1 MPDSGPCPAPVDA
14 ALFQLLVEDSLFGMY
29 LIQDGR
35 FVYVNT
41 PLASILGCR
50 PDELIGYEMLNV
62 THPDDRQMVAENLR
76 IRLEG
81 KAEALH
87 YTLRGLKKDGS
98 VVHLEVLGRRVEHQG
113 RPAVLG
119 TLRDN
124 TERIL
129 AEAALKKRTE
139 QLRLLHDGGRQL
151 SQSLDPDAI
160 YDTLYQVVSG
170 VMDCDILLL
179 SEYDPHDNLI
189 RCVHMRYEGQIK
201 DPGELPPIPLN
212 PEGRGTQSVAIRT
225 GQSLL
230 LNDYLTHLQTTANL
244 YYFDDKKVTKVAQP
258 PAEEASTT
266 RSALI
271 VPLKLEGE
279 VVGVIQVFS
288 YRLNAYTDADLWL
301 LEALA
306 SHVAVASHNA
316 ALYRQAQDELA
327 ERRRAEE
334 SLRASEEKF
343 RVIFNES
350 PDVILII
357 NETGFIQSANHA
369 AWMLLGYDETQ
380 LIGQPFTGLLP
391 AGEKNDPFSW
401 VFNPAEA
408 GERLGSSHFRRADDS
423 TLPMDWTVNRI
434 GWESGWAWLLILR
447 DASERRLLE
456 EERLKAEMLHLEVQK
471 ERELIELR
479 EQFISMISHEF
490 RNPLAVIL
498 SSSEL
503 LERYRH
509 RLTVER
515 QTEHLHEIKHQV
527 RNMSEMIE
535 DILKI
540 SRARAGKIRFNPAP
554 LDANEFCRVLL
565 KRLQDTAGPRHRLV
579 FASDG
584 EYPNVLLDEKLL
596 SHILMNLLTNA
607 IKYSPQGGEVRLSL
621 SSADGCLIFQV
632 SDQGIGIP
640 AADQEHLFKPF
651 QRATNVGQIEGTGL
665 GLAVV
670 KDNLDLHG
678 GTIAVESR
686 EGVGTTFT
694 IWLPYQAAAAD

>member
-1 MPDSGPCPAPVDA
+1 MPDSAPRPAPVDA

-41 PLASILGCR
+41 PLASMLGCR
-50 PDELIGYEMLNV
+50 PDELIGFEMLNFI
-62 THPDDRQMVAENLR
+62 HPDDRQMVAENLR

-87 YTLRGLKKDGS
+87 YTLRGLKKDGTIT
-98 VVHLEVLGRRVEHQG
+98 HFEVLGRRVEHRG

-119 TLRDN
+119 TLLDN
-124 TERIL
+124 TERTL

-139 QLRLLHDGGRQL
+139 QLRLLHEASRRLG
-151 SQSLDPDAI
+151 QSLDLNLI
-160 YDTLYQVVSG
+160 YETLYHVIAG

-179 SEYDPHDNLI
+179 SGYNPHDNLI
-189 RCVHMRYEGQIK
+189 RCVHMRYEGQVK
-201 DPGELPPIPLN
+201 DPGQLPAIPLN
-212 PEGRGTQSVAIRT
+212 PEGRGTQSIAIRT

-230 LNDYLTHLQTTANL
+230 LNDYIAHLQTSANV
-244 YYFDDKKVTKVAQP
+244 YRFNDQQVTKIAVP
-258 PAEEASTT
+258 DEEDSP

-288 YRLNAYTDADLWL
+288 YRLDAYTDDDLWL

-306 SHVAVASHNA
+306 AHVVVVSHNA
-316 ALYRQAQDELA
+316 VLYGQIQDELA

-357 NETGFIQSANHA
+357 NGMGFIQSANHA
-369 AWMLLGYDETQ
+369 ARTLLGYDETQ
-380 LIGQPFTGLLP
+380 LIGQSFTGLLP
-391 AGEKNDPFSW
+391 AGEKTAPFVW
-401 VFNPAEA
+401 MFNPVEA
-408 GERLGSSHFRRADDS
+408 GARLGSSNFRRADGS
-423 TLPMDWTVNRI
+423 TLPMDWTANRI
-434 GWESGWAWLLILR
+434 GWESGWAWLLTLR

-456 EERLKAEMLHLEVQK
+456 EERLKAEMLHLDVQK

-509 RLTVER
+509 HMAVER
-515 QTEHLHEIKHQV
+515 QIEHLHEIKHQV

-554 LDANEFCRVLL
+554 LDANEFCRVML
-565 KRLQDTAGPRHRLV
+565 KRLQETAGPRHRLV

-596 SHILMNLLTNA
+596 SHILANLLTNA

-621 SSADGCLIFQV
+621 SSADGCLVFQV
-632 SDQGIGIP
+632 SDEGIGIP

-670 KDNLDLHG
+670 KDNLELHG
-678 GTIAVESR
+678 GTIAVESQ
-686 EGVGTTFT
+686 EGAGTTFT
-694 IWLPYQAAAAD
+694 IWLPCRAAAAG

>member
-1 MPDSGPCPAPVDA
+1 MLDSDPRRAPVNE
-14 ALFQLLVEDSLFGMY
+14 ALFQRLLENSLFGMY

-41 PLASILGCR
+41 PLASMLGYR
-50 PDELIGYEMLNV
+50 SDELIGFEIVNFI
-62 THPDDRQMVAENLR
+62 HPDDHQMVAENLR
-76 IRLEG
+76 VRLEG
-81 KAEALH
+81 KVEVLH
-87 YTLRGLKKDGS
+87 YTLRGLKKDGTITY
-98 VVHLEVLGRRVEHQG
+98 LEVLGQRVEHRG

-119 TLRDN
+119 TLLDI
-124 TERIL
+124 TERTL
-129 AEAALKKRTE
+129 AETALKKRTE
-139 QLRLLHDGGRQL
+139 QLRLLYEASRRL
-151 SQSLDPDAI
+151 SQSLDPAAVYDA
-160 YDTLYQVVSG
+160 LYQVVAG

-179 SEYDPHDNLI
+179 SEYNPHDNLI
-189 RCVHMRYEGQIK
+189 RCVHMRYEGQVK
-201 DPGELPPIPLN
+201 DPGQLPPIPLN
-212 PEGRGTQSVAIRT
+212 PEGHGTQSVAIRT

-230 LNDYLTHLQTTANL
+230 LNDYIAHLQTSANV
-244 YYFDDKKVTKVAQP
+244 YRFNDRQVTKIAVP
-258 PAEEASTT
+258 DEEDSPH
-266 RSALI
+266 SALI

-288 YRLNAYTDADLWL
+288 YRLDAYTDDDLWL

-306 SHVAVASHNA
+306 AHVVVVSHNA
-316 ALYRQAQDELA
+316 VLYGQIQDELA
-327 ERRRAEE
+327 ERRRIEE

-369 AWMLLGYDETQ
+369 ARTLLGYDETQ
-380 LIGQPFTGLLP
+380 LIGQPFSGLLP
-391 AGEKNDPFSW
+391 AGEKNAPFSW
-401 VFNPAEA
+401 VFNPVEA
-408 GERLGSSHFRRADDS
+408 GARLGSSNFRRADGS
-423 TLPMDWTVNRI
+423 TLPIDWTANRI
-434 GWESGWAWLLILR
+434 GWESGWAWLLTLR

-456 EERLKAEMLHLEVQK
+456 EERLKAEMLHLEIQK

-509 RLTVER
+509 HMAVER
-515 QTEHLHEIKHQV
+515 QIEHLHEIQHQV
-527 RNMSEMIE
+527 QNMSEMIE

-540 SRARAGKIRFNPAP
+540 SKARAGKIKFNPAP

-565 KRLQDTAGPRHRLV
+565 KRLQETAGPRHRLV
-579 FASDG
+579 FTSDG
-584 EYPNVLLDEKLL
+584 EYTGVLLDEKLL

-621 SSADGCLIFQV
+621 SSADGYLIFQV
-632 SDQGIGIP
+632 SDEGIGIP
-640 AADQEHLFKPF
+640 AADQERLFKPF
-651 QRATNVGQIEGTGL
+651 QRATNVGEIEGTGL

-678 GTIAVESR
+678 GTITVESQ
-686 EGVGTTFT
+686 EGVGTIFT
-694 IWLPYQAAAAD
+694 IWLPCQAAAAG